1 MTDRLD
7 DLLSRLPA
15 ESLPEGL
22 VVRVQSR
29 LHAQRRLEIWRARGE
44 RLLLAAS
51 ATVGAWLLLIESAH
65 AGNLLPDQSL
75 DTLVQ
80 WLTGVAA
87 SPQTATLQAASGAIA
102 WGDWI
107 SGQLS
112 LSVLLALILLAV
124 PATAVLIALVKEPA
138 GRRGAIA

>member
-15 ESLPEGL
+15 EPLPEGL

-29 LHAQRRLEIWRARGE
+29 LHAQRRIEIWRARGE
-44 RLLLAAS
+44 RLVLAAS

-65 AGNLLPDQSL
+65 LGNLLPDQTL
-75 DTLVQ
+75 DTLLQ

-107 SGQLS
+107 SGQMS

>member
-29 LHAQRRLEIWRARGE
+29 LHARRQLEIWRARAE
-44 RLLLAAS
+44 RLVLAAS
-51 ATVGAWLLLIESAH
+51 ATAGAWLLLIASAH
-65 AGNLLPDQSL
+65 VSNLVPDL
-75 DTLVQ
+75 TMDTLVQ

-107 SGQLS
+107 SGQMS

-124 PATAVLIALVKEPA
+124 PATAALFALLKEPA